1 LRASVGST
9 EAAKDV
15 VARFGR
21 IDRGVV
27 GPARSNSH
35 YRSRNTIALCDFA
48 LGDDLVHILRS
59 EARDSSLLAGSAFP
73 PAWPCRPI
81 ALDPA
86 AVTDDGEEHADH
98 LARLTASSG
107 YSRAGVA

>member
-1 LRASVGST
+1 M
-9 EAAKDV
+9 D
-15 VARFGR
+15 
-21 IDRGVV
+21 V

-35 YRSRNTIALCDFA
+35 YRSRITTTLCDFA

-59 EARDSSLLAGSAFP
+59 EGRDSSLLAGSAFP
-73 PAWPCRPI
+73 PARPCRSI